1 MSSPSGSWVGDGDGS
16 RASAYGRSRKLRS
29 GVAWLAVVSLGVA
42 GFVAAERIRYN
53 FANPERFFVHRLPP
67 ADPTPPVSDRVV
79 LVVSDGLR
87 DDIARTLPNIK
98 ALADRPDAAFRRA
111 VTGVP
116 SLSRPGS
123 IALLCGV
130 GPNQSGFPLNESR
143 GVVDVECLFDVV
155 AASGGRSA
163 VGGVGEGFSARFD
176 PSETHVFARTRS
188 EDESAYVPDDQESF
202 DLSLRALESDARFVY
217 LYFPDV
223 DEQSHLYGA
232 LSEPALEAAV
242 RFDSYLG
249 EIASRLDLDRETLVV
264 TSDHG
269 HRDQGGHGG
278 YEWLARRSPLLMVGR
293 GVKGGSTADA
303 AQVDIAPTIAALLGV
318 GRPRHA
324 EGKPLFESLDLPDE
338 TRAAV
343 FDAHERA
350 LRHKLRADLE
360 AISGRPAADGNSE
373 VLRLQVEE
381 ARWTRGVREAVR
393 RLPAALVLV
402 AVVSAVLWLTGG
414 ANLAGLASGLAGV
427 VAFAAVIFGAGWRL
441 TISQFNV
448 ESDETRLTVSLLA
461 ASVIALVVA
470 SAILA
475 ALRRIRRVYGKRDA
489 VAAWDPA
496 ETSVAASMLTAAA
509 ALQALAGAFVAW
521 TLFYYGV
528 SYSWRL
534 PDLRVGLP
542 VAWAMYGAGF
552 VASAAVIGGSAAAIV
567 GWLRR
572 LAGHEA
578 RTREKLSDRAGEADR
593 RTPAELERRPT

>member
-1 MSSPSGSWVGDGDGS
+1 M
-16 RASAYGRSRKLRS
+16 RT
-29 GVAWLAVVSLGVA
+29 GVAWLAVVSVGVLGLVT
-42 GFVAAERIRYN
+42 AERIRYN
-53 FANPERFFVHRLPP
+53 FANPGRFFVHRLPP
-67 ADPTPPVSDRVV
+67 SDPTPSVSDRVV

-87 DDIARTLPNIK
+87 DDVARTLPNMK
-98 ALADRPDAAFRRA
+98 ALANRRDAAFRRA

-130 GPNQSGFPLNESR
+130 GPDQSGFPLNESR
-143 GVVDVECLFDVV
+143 GAVDVECLFDVV

-163 VGGVGEGFSARFD
+163 VGGVGDGFAARFH
-176 PSETHVFARTRS
+176 PPETDVFARARS

-202 DLSLRALESDARFVY
+202 DLSLRALESGARFVY

-232 LSEPALEAAV
+232 LSGPALEAAE
-242 RFDSYLG
+242 RFDSYVG

-278 YEWLARRSPLLMVGR
+278 NEWLARHSPLLMVGR
-293 GVKGGSTADA
+293 GIRGGSTADA
-303 AQVDIAPTIAALLGV
+303 AQVDVAPTIAALLGV
-318 GRPRHA
+318 ARPRHA
-324 EGKPLFESLDLPDE
+324 EGRPLLDSLDLPSE

-350 LRHKLRADLE
+350 LRNKLRADLE
-360 AISGRPAADGNSE
+360 AISGKPAPDGDSQ
-373 VLRLQVEE
+373 VLRSQVEE
-381 ARWTRGVREAVR
+381 ARWSRGVREAMR
-393 RLPAALVLV
+393 RLPAALLLI
-402 AVVSAVLWLTGG
+402 AVVTAVLWLAGG
-414 ANLAGLASGLAGV
+414 ANPAGLASGLAGV
-427 VAFAAVIFGAGWRL
+427 AAFAAVIFGAGWRL

-448 ESDETRLTVSLLA
+448 ESDEARLTVSLLA
-461 ASVIALVVA
+461 ASVIALAVA
-470 SAILA
+470 SATLA
-475 ALRRIRRVYGKRDA
+475 VVRRMRTSPDKREA
-489 VAAWDPA
+489 VESWAPVDTGA
-496 ETSVAASMLTAAA
+496 AASVLTAAA
-509 ALQALAGAFVAW
+509 ALQALAGALVAW

-528 SYSWRL
+528 TYSWRL

-552 VASAAVIGGSAAAIV
+552 VALAAVLAGSAAAAI

-572 LAGHEA
+572 SAGSEA
-578 RTREKLSDRAGEADR
+578 STTEKPSDRVGEADR
-593 RTPAELERRPT
+593 RAPAELGRRLT